1 MMTVDEELFKRISSA
16 YDDVVKALDSNQLG
30 REEAVALMAQ
40 ILCQL
45 SDQDRYEFL
54 RMMDRFYT
62 LNRAVRPQPEEMH

>member
-1 MMTVDEELFKRISSA
+1 MTVDEELFKRISSA
-16 YDDVVKALDSNQLG
+16 YDDVVKALDNNQLG
-30 REEAVALMAQ
+30 REEAMALMAQ

>member
-16 YDDVVKALDSNQLG
+16 YDDVVKALDNNQLG
-30 REEAVALMAQ
+30 REEAMALMAQ

-45 SDQDRYEFL
+45 SDQERYEFL

>member
-1 MMTVDEELFKRISSA
+1 MTVDEELFKRISSA

>member
-1 MMTVDEELFKRISSA
+1 MTVDEELFKRISSA
-16 YDDVVKALDSNQLG
+16 YDDVVKALDNNQLG
-30 REEAVALMAQ
+30 REEAMALMAQ

-45 SDQDRYEFL
+45 SDQERYEFL